1 MEKHAI
7 VAKAMLICTHN
18 GKVLLQ
24 KHKDQKKGFE
34 FYRLLGGH
42 IEFSERSDKAIRR
55 ELMEELHTRISGL
68 KLEGIIE
75 NMFEMD
81 GKKGHEIV
89 FVYSGNLRNKE
100 LYKHDEL
107 ERDED
112 GKKRKA
118 YWVPFAIVKREKSRV
133 YPKGVYS
140 MISKHA

>member
-1 MEKHAI
+1 MKIDSGSHPMLYKI
-7 VAKAMLICTHN
+7 GVSLAK
-18 GKVLLQ
+18 
-24 KHKDQKKGFE
+24 KDP
-34 FYRLLGGH
+34 RLFDIGV
-42 IEFSERSDKAIRR
+42 KAITLP
-55 ELMEELHTRISGL
+55 EAVP
-68 KLEGIIE
+68 
-75 NMFEMD
+75 
-81 GKKGHEIV
+81 GKIK
-89 FVYSGNLRNKE
+89 FALSNKE